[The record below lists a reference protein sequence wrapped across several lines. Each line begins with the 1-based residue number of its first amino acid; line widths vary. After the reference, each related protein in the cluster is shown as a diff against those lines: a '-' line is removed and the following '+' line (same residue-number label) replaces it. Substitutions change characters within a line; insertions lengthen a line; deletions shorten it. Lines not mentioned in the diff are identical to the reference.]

1 MNYEQSLEY
10 IHSLDKFGSRPGL
23 DRVRKLFNRVPNILN
38 QRFIHI
44 AGTNGKG
51 SVSTMLSSILEQA
64 GHRVGLFISPYIVD
78 FRERIQ
84 INNRMISK
92 EELAEAV
99 TYFKPILEELNAQ
112 GIVITEFEFLTVLS
126 FWIYKQNRCDVVVC
140 EVGMGGLL
148 DSTNLIPYPLC
159 SVITR
164 IDLDHTAFLGDTI
177 EEVAA
182 QKAGIIKTYSTTVTA
197 AQRREAYAV
206 IEQKARE
213 EHNTLYRGEDVRL
226 TITSNSKDGTRFV
239 YRDTDMTLPLIGTH
253 QIDNLRCALATVEVL
268 INEHYFDITPGHIR
282 AGLLNVRH
290 PARFEKLHDDPVV
303 ILDGAHNPNGL
314 SAFSEAV
321 RAYYPDGGKTLIIGL
336 LADKDSS
343 SLHLLKGLFTHIIAA
358 DIDNPRALP
367 SDELAKSLYGIAP
380 QIEII
385 PNPRDAFDRA
395 LSLGD
400 DIFVCGSL
408 YLASEI
414 RPYILSVF
422 PDASTPDGKNN
433 A

>member
-1 MNYEQSLEY
+1 MNYEESLEF

-23 DRVRKLFNRVPNILN
+23 DRVRKLFNKVPNVLN

-64 GHRVGLFISPYIVD
+64 GFRVGLFISPYIVD

-84 INNRMISK
+84 INNQMIGK
-92 EELAEAV
+92 DELAEAI
-99 TYFKPILEELNAQ
+99 TYFRPILEELNSR

-164 IDLDHTAFLGDTI
+164 IDLDHTAVLGDTI
-177 EEVAA
+177 EEIAR
-182 QKAGIIKTYSTTVTA
+182 QKAGIIKTYATTVTA

-213 EHNTLYRGEDVRL
+213 EHNTLYRGEDVAL
-226 TITSNSKDGTRFV
+226 TITGMSRDGTSFI
-239 YRDTDMTLPLIGTH
+239 YNDTEMLLPLTGVH
-253 QIDNLRCALATVEVL
+253 QTDNLRCALATIEVL
-268 INEHYFDITPGHIR
+268 QKEHYFAITPEHIR
-282 AGLLNVRH
+282 TGLLNVNH
-290 PARFEKLHDDPVV
+290 PARFEKLHEDPVV
-303 ILDGAHNPNGL
+303 IIDGAHNPNGL

-321 RAYYPDGGKTLIIGL
+321 RAYYPDSDKTLIIGL
-336 LADKDSS
+336 LADKDST
-343 SLHLLKGLFTHIIAA
+343 SLNLLKGLFDRIIAT

-367 SDELAKSLYGIAP
+367 SDELAQRLDGIAP
-380 QIEII
+380 QIEVV
-385 PNPRDAFDRA
+385 PKPQDAFDKA
-395 LSLGD
+395 LSCGD
-400 DIFVCGSL
+400 DIFICGSL

-422 PDASTPDGKNN
+422 PTSSAPKET
-433 A
+433 

>member
-1 MNYEQSLEY
+1 MNYEQALNF

-23 DRVRKLFNRVPNILN
+23 DRVRKLFNKVPNVLN

-84 INNRMISK
+84 INNRMIS
-92 EELAEAV
+92 EDELAEAV
-99 TYFKPILEELNAQ
+99 TYFKPILDKLNSQ
-112 GIVITEFEFLTVLS
+112 GIVITEFEFITVLS
-126 FWIYKQNRCDVVVC
+126 FWIFKQNRCDVVVC

-164 IDLDHTAFLGDTI
+164 IDLDHTAILGDTI
-177 EEVAA
+177 EEIAV

-213 EHNTLYRGEDVRL
+213 EHNTFYRGEDVRL
-226 TITSNSKDGTRFV
+226 TITANSKDGTRFI
-239 YRDTDMTLPLIGTH
+239 YRDTDMTLPLIGMH

-268 INEHYFDITPGHIR
+268 INEHYFDITPEHIR
-282 AGLLNVRH
+282 DGLLNMHH
-290 PARFEKLHDDPVV
+290 PARFEKLRDDPVG

-314 SAFSEAV
+314 SSFADAV
-321 RAYYPDGGKTLIIGL
+321 RSFYPYGEKTLIIGM
-336 LADKDSS
+336 LADKDST
-343 SLHLLKGLFTHIIAA
+343 SLYLLKGLFDRIIAT

-367 SDELAKSLYGIAP
+367 AEELAERLIGTAPCIEVINSPQKAYDKALTYG
-380 QIEII
+380 
-385 PNPRDAFDRA
+385 
-395 LSLGD
+395 G
-400 DIFVCGSL
+400 DIFICGSL
-408 YLASEI
+408 YLASEL
-414 RPYILSVF
+414 RPYII
-422 PDASTPDGKNN
+422 NN
-433 A
+433 KAAPQTKPAE

>member
-1 MNYEQSLEY
+1 MNYEQALNF

-23 DRVRKLFNRVPNILN
+23 DRVRKLFNKVPNVLN

-84 INNRMISK
+84 INNRMIS
-92 EELAEAV
+92 EDELAEAV
-99 TYFKPILEELNAQ
+99 TYFKPILDKLNSQ
-112 GIVITEFEFLTVLS
+112 GIVITEFEFITVLS
-126 FWIYKQNRCDVVVC
+126 FWIFKQNRCDVVVC

-164 IDLDHTAFLGDTI
+164 IDLDHTAVLGDTI
-177 EEVAA
+177 EEIAA

-213 EHNTLYRGEDVRL
+213 EHNTFYRGEDVRL
-226 TITSNSKDGTRFV
+226 TITANSKDGTRFI
-239 YRDTDMTLPLIGTH
+239 YRDTDMTLPLIGMH

-268 INEHYFDITPGHIR
+268 INEHYFDITPEHIR
-282 AGLLNVRH
+282 DGLLNMHH
-290 PARFEKLHDDPVV
+290 PARFEKLRDDPVV

-314 SAFSEAV
+314 SSFAEAV
-321 RAYYPDGGKTLIIGL
+321 RAFYPDGEKTLIIGM
-336 LADKDSS
+336 LADKDST
-343 SLHLLKGLFTHIIAA
+343 SLYLLKGLFDRIIAT

-367 SDELAKSLYGIAP
+367 AEELAERLIGTAPCIEVINSPQKAYDKALTYG
-380 QIEII
+380 
-385 PNPRDAFDRA
+385 
-395 LSLGD
+395 G
-400 DIFVCGSL
+400 DIFICGSL
-408 YLASEI
+408 YLASEL
-414 RPYILSVF
+414 RSYII
-422 PDASTPDGKNN
+422 NN
-433 A
+433 KAAPQTKPAE

>member
-1 MNYEQSLEY
+1 MNYKQSLEF

-23 DRVRKLFNRVPNILN
+23 DRVRKLFNKVPNVLN

-64 GHRVGLFISPYIVD
+64 GHRVGLFISPYIID

-84 INNRMISK
+84 INNRMIS
-92 EELAEAV
+92 EDELAEAV
-99 TYFKPILEELNAQ
+99 TYFKPILDKLNSQ
-112 GIVITEFEFLTVLS
+112 GVVITEFEFITVLS
-126 FWIYKQNRCDVVVC
+126 FWIFKQNRCDVVVC

-164 IDLDHTAFLGDTI
+164 IDLDHTAVLGDTI
-177 EEVAA
+177 EEIAA

-213 EHNTLYRGEDVRL
+213 EHNTFYRGEDVRL
-226 TITSNSKDGTRFV
+226 TITANSKDGTRFT
-239 YRDTDMTLPLIGTH
+239 YRDTDMTLPLIGMH
-253 QIDNLRCALATVEVL
+253 QIDNLRCALATVEAL
-268 INEHYFDITPGHIR
+268 ISEHYFDITPEHIR
-282 AGLLNVRH
+282 DGLLNMHH
-290 PARFEKLHDDPVV
+290 PARFEKLRDDPVV

-314 SAFSEAV
+314 SSFAEAV
-321 RAYYPDGGKTLIIGL
+321 RAYYPDGKKTLIIGM
-336 LADKDSS
+336 LADKDST
-343 SLHLLKGLFTHIIAA
+343 SLYLLKGLFDRIIAT

-367 SDELAKSLYGIAP
+367 AEELAERLIGTAPCIEVINSPQKAYDKALTYG
-380 QIEII
+380 
-385 PNPRDAFDRA
+385 
-395 LSLGD
+395 S
-400 DIFVCGSL
+400 DIFICGSL
-408 YLASEI
+408 YLASEL
-414 RPYILSVF
+414 RSYII
-422 PDASTPDGKNN
+422 NN
-433 A
+433 KAAPQTKPAE